1 MKPPTKLLLVA
12 LCAVLVCSTRAQ
24 DAEPARQE
32 LAKLQGEWT
41 MSSGTADG
49 EAIPDSVV
57 RDFRRVCKANDVT
70 TTMGGQTVMK
80 ATIKVDPSKRPKTI
94 DYVMTDGP
102 TKGKTQLGI
111 YEVDGDTFK
120 SCFAAPGADRPT
132 DFTSKPGDRR
142 TSTVWKRAAG
152 ESGSPKK

>member
-1 MKPPTKLLLVA
+1 MKPLATLPLVA
-12 LCAVLVCSTRAQ
+12 LCVVVCPSRAQ
-24 DAEPARQE
+24 DAGAAKQE
-32 LAKLQGEWT
+32 LAKLQGEWSMT
-41 MSSGTADG
+41 SGTADG
-49 EAIPDSVV
+49 EAIPDSMV
-57 RDFRRVCKANDVT
+57 RDFRRVCKGDEVT

-132 DFTSKPGDRR
+132 DFASKPGDRR

-152 ESGSPKK
+152 TGAKDK